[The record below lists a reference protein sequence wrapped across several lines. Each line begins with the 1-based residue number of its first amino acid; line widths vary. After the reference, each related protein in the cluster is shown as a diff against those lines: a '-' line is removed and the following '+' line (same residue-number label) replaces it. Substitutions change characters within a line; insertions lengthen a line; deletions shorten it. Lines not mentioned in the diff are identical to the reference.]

1 MTSTVRRP
9 SPATRPEAGTATGPA
24 PDPGTGTGPAPVAV
38 RLRGLTRHH
47 GTVRALD
54 GVDLDFA
61 AGTFTAVMG
70 PSGSGKSTLLQCAAG
85 LDRPTAGRV
94 EVGGVSLEGLGERRL
109 TLLRRELIGFVFQS
123 FNLLPSL
130 TAAQNVALPLRL
142 AGRRP
147 SRARVREAL
156 ARVGLAGRERHRP
169 GELSGGQQQR
179 VALARALITR
189 PAVLF
194 GDEPTGA
201 LDSTTSREV
210 LDMLRELV
218 DREGQTIVMVTHDP
232 VAAARADRVVFL
244 VDGRVAGELSS
255 PTAESVV
262 ARTASL
268 ETGTG
273 PGGEPATSTRTE
285 TGTGTGTE
293 ASKETLTG
301 RGRGRGAETGTG
313 TGTPADTRTQA
324 GPGC

>member
-1 MTSTVRRP
+1 MTPTLSNTPAATSTAA
-9 SPATRPEAGTATGPA
+9 STAGSTS
-24 PDPGTGTGPAPVAV
+24 AV

-47 GTVRALD
+47 RDVRALD
-54 GVDLDFA
+54 GVDLDFG

-85 LDRPTAGRV
+85 LDRPTSGRV
-94 EVGGVSLEGLGERRL
+94 EVGGVSLEGLSERRL
-109 TLLRRELIGFVFQS
+109 TLLRRDRIGFVFQS
-123 FNLLPSL
+123 FNLLPAL

-147 SRARVREAL
+147 SRTEVREAL

-179 VALARALITR
+179 VAIARALITR

-218 DREGQTIVMVTHDP
+218 DRNGQTIVMVTHDP

-244 VDGRVAGELSS
+244 VDGRVAGELQA
-255 PTAESVV
+255 PTVETV
-262 ARTASL
+262 AARMAGL
-268 ETGTG
+268 ETVAARNTT
-273 PGGEPATSTRTE
+273 PEADAPTTAT
-285 TGTGTGTE
+285 
-293 ASKETLTG
+293 A
-301 RGRGRGAETGTG
+301 
-313 TGTPADTRTQA
+313 ADTTA
-324 GPGC
+324 ASTTATTTTTTTTTGSVPC

>member
-1 MTSTVRRP
+1 MTPTLSNTPAATSPTTSATASTAA
-9 SPATRPEAGTATGPA
+9 STAGSTS
-24 PDPGTGTGPAPVAV
+24 AV

-47 GTVRALD
+47 RDVRALD
-54 GVDLDFA
+54 GVDLDFG

-85 LDRPTAGRV
+85 LDRPTSGRV
-94 EVGGVSLEGLGERRL
+94 EVGGVSLEGLSERRL
-109 TLLRRELIGFVFQS
+109 TLLRRDRIGFVFQS
-123 FNLLPSL
+123 FNLLPAL

-147 SRARVREAL
+147 SRAEVREAL

-179 VALARALITR
+179 VAIARALITR

-218 DREGQTIVMVTHDP
+218 DRDGQTIVMVTHDP

-244 VDGRVAGELSS
+244 VDGRVAGELQA
-255 PTAESVV
+255 PTVETV
-262 ARTASL
+262 AARMTGL
-268 ETGTG
+268 ETVAARNTT
-273 PGGEPATSTRTE
+273 PEADAPTTAT
-285 TGTGTGTE
+285 
-293 ASKETLTG
+293 A
-301 RGRGRGAETGTG
+301 
-313 TGTPADTRTQA
+313 ADTSAASTTA
-324 GPGC
+324 TATATATGSVPC